1 MDREWWRGTG
11 EDDRIALRREIEEAA
26 QKDPNSDR
34 FDRLM
39 VGQAAYTLMQSAIT
53 RPESI
58 VALFSQI
65 VADIELR
72 IRNETKAM
80 LECSD
85 PASVEAREHHFKARV
100 AGAMIGLLNE
110 MIRIGDEAK
119 NQLNNNQEAS
129 HG

>member
-11 EDDRIALRREIEEAA
+11 EDDRIQLRRDIEEAA
-26 QKDPNSDR
+26 RSDPNSDR

-39 VGQAAYTLMQSAIT
+39 VGSGAYALMRSATT
-53 RPESI
+53 RPETV
-58 VALFSQI
+58 VAVFSQI

-80 LECSD
+80 LQCADAGS
-85 PASVEAREHHFKARV
+85 PEAREHHFKARV

-110 MIRIGDEAK
+110 LIRIGDEAK
-119 NQLNNNQEAS
+119 DQLNNTNEAS